1 MNVVS
6 LLNPLPE
13 RDASAAAAES
23 LMLLTA
29 PAARELSIDT
39 HASSVGSTASDAAM
53 LSPPTRAETA
63 AIPTQLSPL
72 ALKNSRQFPPEL
84 SSPCPPSAKQSGVCT
99 VAGCLRSATNAT
111 AKCVV
116 HKGMKLCSMAGCFR
130 PVQSRGFCKSHGGG
144 ARCKYPECSKGA
156 ISKGRCRSH
165 GGGTRCAVPDCAK
178 WAQRL
183 GCCVRHSK
191 TVSRRL

>member
-1 MNVVS
+1 MDVAS

-13 RDASAAAAES
+13 RFAAAES
-23 LMLLTA
+23 LMMLTA
-29 PAARELSIDT
+29 PAALSID
-39 HASSVGSTASDAAM
+39 ASAGPTPADAM
-53 LSPPTRAETA
+53 LSPPTRVVVA

-72 ALKNSRQFPPEL
+72 ALKNSRQLQPERT
-84 SSPCPPSAKQSGVCT
+84 PTTNAEATKHAGVCA
-99 VAGCLRSATNAT
+99 VAGCLRSATIAAN
-111 AKCVV
+111 KCVV
-116 HKGMKLCSMAGCFR
+116 HRGMKLCAMAGCSR
-130 PVQSRGFCKSHGGG
+130 PVQSRGCCKSHGGG
-144 ARCKYPECSKGA
+144 ARCKHPDCSKGA